1 MHRHC
6 CRETVRDTKSH
17 LPNSSH
23 SSDVLSLQQELHTA
37 FPAIHC
43 CQPSACPG
51 RLPRS
56 HQGNNTHT
64 HTCVQNTFPFNQP
77 QWPSSNM
84 QYRSNVDTHYKLE
97 ATGNGLWSSAGTTLG
112 TLCRFSEHSTTIA
125 APPKGFLPYGKHEI
139 PNSCV
144 PSPRKGNCVL
154 KDRA

>member
-64 HTCVQNTFPFNQP
+64 HTRVCKTRFPSISRSGRQATCSTAPMLTHITSSRQPEMASGQVQVLRWEHCADSQNIAPRLQPLRKAFFRTASTKFP
-77 QWPSSNM
+77 
-84 QYRSNVDTHYKLE
+84 T
-97 ATGNGLWSSAGTTLG
+97 
-112 TLCRFSEHSTTIA
+112 A
-125 APPKGFLPYGKHEI
+125 AFPPHVKVTV
-139 PNSCV
+139 S
-144 PSPRKGNCVL
+144 
-154 KDRA
+154 